1 MGKLINREKREK
13 AKKQRSVRRLRI
25 LEEARLTFS
34 RMPYV
39 EVTMATVGQQAGV
52 DRGVASM
59 YFHTKEELFLLLLKD
74 ELVEWYRYLEEQFGT
89 DEGALDARD
98 IARLLAES
106 LANRPVLTRF
116 LSITPAVLDR
126 NIEAMEVYRFQRWRR
141 DRMAEVG
148 ELLERSA
155 SSIGAGEG
163 FRFLNLVHLLATGL
177 EPAAHPRG
185 SAAFDRGDPD
195 FAGFWIDLEDEL
207 TKLLTAVLTA
217 GRDNA

>member
-39 EVTMATVGQQAGV
+39 EVTLATVGQQAGV

-74 ELVEWYRYLEEQFGT
+74 ELVEWYRYLEEQFGA
-89 DEGALDARD
+89 DDGALDARD
-98 IARLLAES
+98 VARLLAES

-116 LSITPAVLDR
+116 LSITPAVLDQ

>member
-39 EVTMATVGQQAGV
+39 EVTLATVGQQAGV

-116 LSITPAVLDR
+116 LSITPAVLDQ

>member
-74 ELVEWYRYLEEQFGT
+74 ELVEWYRYLEEQFGA

-116 LSITPAVLDR
+116 LSITPAVLDQ

>member
-13 AKKQRSVRRLRI
+13 AKRQREFRKNRI
-25 LEEARLTFS
+25 LEEARLTFA
-34 RMPYV
+34 RMPFV
-39 EVTMATVGQQAGV
+39 EVTLGTIGQQAGV

-59 YFHTKEELFLLLLKD
+59 FFHTREELFLLLLKD
-74 ELVEWYRYLEEQFGT
+74 ELAEWYTHLQNHMDAGRNALEKRE
-89 DEGALDARD
+89 LARV
-98 IARLLAES
+98 LAGS
-106 LANRPVLTRF
+106 LADRPVLTKF
-116 LSITPAVLDR
+116 LSVTPAVLEQ

-141 DRMAEVG
+141 DRMAELGDVM
-148 ELLERSA
+148 ERSVGDLG
-155 SSIGAGEG
+155 SGEG
-163 FRFLNLVHLLATGL
+163 FRLLNLAHLLATGL

-217 GRDNA
+217 GRDNV